1 MANSRAVILAALAVL
16 LPAEFVFAHHGTA
29 GFYDQKKKV
38 RIEGVATQFMWR
50 NPHCG
55 LLLQGK
61 DASGKPVTYTLEMGS
76 PNTLAR
82 MGYNRLS
89 IKPGDKVVVQ
99 AHIAYANPLAGEAEG
114 RYIEV
119 NGKQVATGSAEDEE
133 AQ

>member
-1 MANSRAVILAALAVL
+1 MTGSRAIVLAILALLAPADFAL
-16 LPAEFVFAHHGTA
+16 AHHGTA

-38 RIEGVATQFMWR
+38 RVEGVARQFMWR

-55 LLLQGK
+55 LLLEVK
-61 DASGKPVTYTLEMGS
+61 DASGQLLTYTLEMGS

-89 IKPGDKVVVQ
+89 IKAGDKVVVQ
-99 AHIAYANPLAGEAEG
+99 AHIAYSNPLAGEAEG

-119 NGKQVATGSAEDEE
+119 NGKQVATGNAEEEE